1 LVVSVDAGASD
12 SGVTLNGGFQYGRT
26 ATGST
31 VNGGGEQDIGAGGTA
46 VNTHRP

>member
-1 LVVSVDAGASD
+1 MAAFS
-12 SGVTLNGGFQYGRT
+12 TWRT